1 MLLSKEKEA
10 YFKKLYY
17 SPSSPAGFGGI
28 DALYRVVKEK
38 KEYKITRRQIEQWLE
53 TQDTYTLHHP
63 VRIHFK
69 RNPVIAE
76 GIDSQWQ
83 IDLVDVQSLAK
94 YNDNYRFL
102 LTCVDIFSRYAWVE
116 PLKNKTGVATVEA
129 FKRILNSKRK
139 PATVQADKGT
149 EFLNK
154 SFQSFLK
161 QRGIKFFTT
170 YSEMKAAYVERF
182 NRTLKTKMW
191 KYFTYKNTLRYI
203 DILPELVAAYNHSYH
218 RSIGTTPSKVTS
230 GNENKI
236 WRKLYGKKVKNRLN
250 AVKYRL
256 QVGDQVRISKE
267 RRVFKKSYLP
277 SWTEEI
283 FTVAKGYLEA
293 LLFID
298 LKIMTGS

>member
-1 MLLSKEKEA
+1 M
-10 YFKKLYY
+10 
-17 SPSSPAGFGGI
+17 
-28 DALYRVVKEK
+28 
-38 KEYKITRRQIEQWLE
+38 
-53 TQDTYTLHHP
+53 
-63 VRIHFK
+63 
-69 RNPVIAE
+69 
-76 GIDSQWQ
+76 
-83 IDLVDVQSLAK
+83 
-94 YNDNYRFL
+94 
-102 LTCVDIFSRYAWVE
+102 
-116 PLKNKTGVATVEA
+116 KNKTGVATVEA

-236 WRKLYGKKVKNRLN
+236 WHKLYGKKVKNRLN

-283 FTVAKGYLEA
+283 FTVAKRIPRSPPVYRLKDYDGELIEGVFYGNELQKVVKTDDVFKVEKVLKTRTRKRKKEYLVKFMGYPDK
-293 LLFID
+293 FNQWISSD
-298 LKIMTGS
+298 DVKTI